1 MRKPSALRR
10 VALAAMLSLT
20 LLGGALAVPQP
31 ASAIIGGSAA
41 GHLRGQVQ
49 IFVDVKYRCTG
60 TLIAPN
66 WVLTARHCFDNFGG
80 NVNNGFVVAGDRELF
95 LGNIMRIAGIYKNP
109 QYDAMLLNLWNNV
122 PNANQ
127 LIVGYGLGL
136 VPRNFNVAISG
147 WGTTTRGGTTP
158 ADELRICSMTVRNNS
173 MHHPYVGAGNSA
185 YELGNIGTGVI
196 GAGDSGAGL
205 YYDGRIFGIVIA
217 GDEVNLAW
225 ALQINYIYDWIMDV
239 SGIDQ
244 ASVW

>member
-1 MRKPSALRR
+1 M
-10 VALAAMLSLT
+10 SL
-20 LLGGALAVPQP
+20 
-31 ASAIIGGSAA
+31 
-41 GHLRGQVQ
+41 
-49 IFVDVKYRCTG
+49 
-60 TLIAPN
+60 
-66 WVLTARHCFDNFGG
+66 
-80 NVNNGFVVAGDRELF
+80 
-95 LGNIMRIAGIYKNP
+95 
-109 QYDAMLLNLWNNV
+109 
-122 PNANQ
+122 
-127 LIVGYGLGL
+127 
-136 VPRNFNVAISG
+136 NVAISG
-147 WGTTTRGGTTP
+147 WGTTTRGWTTP

-244 ASVW
+244 AMAGTVWCHTPNAHTYYRSGSGRVVVATPYRLVDLWHQHRAPDEDHFELA

>member
-20 LLGGALAVPQP
+20 ILGGALAVPQP

-49 IFVDVKYRCTG
+49 IFVNVKYKCAG

-80 NVNNGFVVAGDRELF
+80 NVNNGLVVAGDRELF
-95 LGNIMRIAGIYKNP
+95 LGKIMKIAGIYKNP
-109 QYDAMLLNLWNNV
+109 NYDAMLLNLWENV
-122 PNANQ
+122 PNAGQ

-136 VPRNFNVAISG
+136 IPNNFNAAISG
-147 WGTTTRGGTTP
+147 WGATVINGTEP
-158 ADELRICSMTVRNNS
+158 ASELRICGMRVGNNS

-185 YELGNIGTGVI
+185 YELVSNGTGVV
-196 GAGDSGAGL
+196 GGGDSGAGL
-205 YYDGRIFGIVIA
+205 FYDGRIFGIVIA
-217 GDEVNLAW
+217 GDERTLAW
-225 ALQINYIYDWIMDV
+225 ALQINYIYDWIRNV
-239 SGIDQ
+239 SGVDQ
-244 ASVW
+244 AKVW